1 MFDIGFS
8 ELLLVGGV
16 ALLVLGPDKLPGAAR
31 TAGIMIGRLKRSFNS
46 IKSEVEREIGAD
58 EIRRQIRS
66 EELLSLRDEMKNHI
80 HPTKPAPTEPASS
93 AETVKAALDPEPK
106 PDVLTEAPA
115 AVKPELKTAPKP
127 DSKSPT

>member
-31 TAGIMIGRLKRSFNS
+31 TAGLMIGRLKRSFNS
-46 IKSEVEREIGAD
+46 IRSEVEREIGAD
-58 EIRRQIRS
+58 ELRRQIRS
-66 EELLSLRDEMKNHI
+66 EELVKLRQEMKNHI
-80 HPTKPAPTEPASS
+80 HPTEPSPTEPASS
-93 AETVKAALDPEPK
+93 ADTVKAALDPEPK

-115 AVKPELKTAPKP
+115 APKPDIEVASKP
-127 DSKSPT
+127 DSKPQP